1 MCDDRERTER
11 FSPFLV
17 GIENW
22 FGIDEWIS
30 YIHLSKVIEISFL
43 KTRPVVYTFTHSKA
57 LPPISQ
63 PASYV
68 NRKLK
73 KIINKNKQ
81 KNYII
86 FIYNYY

>member
-1 MCDDRERTER
+1 MCDDRERTGR

-22 FGIDEWIS
+22 FGVFKCNS

-43 KTRPVVYTFTHSKA
+43 KTHPVVNTLDQLRGT
-57 LPPISQ
+57 PISQ

-73 KIINKNKQ
+73 K
-81 KNYII
+81 
-86 FIYNYY
+86 